1 MAVDVASQERTFV
14 TEFLRQA
21 FPLVSET
28 CLLGLTWSSSH
39 VCSCASFFGLDDQ
52 VWLRILDDLRLI
64 LVVETPQTI
73 DASDDSADVTP
84 KYTVSVQED
93 AIRLFVEDIGLQERL
108 E

>member
-52 VWLRILDDLRLI
+52 VWFRILDDLGLI
-64 LVVETPQTI
+64 QVVETPQAI
-73 DASDDSADVTP
+73 DASDDSDDVTP

>member
-1 MAVDVASQERTFV
+1 MEVDVASQERTFV

-28 CLLGLTWSSSH
+28 CLLDLTWSSSH

-52 VWLRILDDLRLI
+52 VWFRILDDLGLI
-64 LVVETPQTI
+64 QVVETPQAI
-73 DASDDSADVTP
+73 DASDDSDDVTP

-93 AIRLFVEDIGLQERL
+93 DIRLFVEDIGLQERL